1 MISSAV
7 MVEVS
12 KNPVASTSEFAFAA
26 EDEVSTSPDAIE
38 VMGVAA
44 GVSEVEEVGVDND
57 VAVEDVVGV
66 EVASVEGIT
75 PDAISA
81 VDRGSAAVE
90 FPSFDEN

>member
-26 EDEVSTSPDAIE
+26 EDGSTSPDAIE
-38 VMGVAA
+38 VIGVAA
-44 GVSEVEEVGVDND
+44 AVSEVEEVGVDND

-81 VDRGSAAVE
+81 VDRGSAVVE
-90 FPSFDEN
+90 FTSFDEN